1 MIECF
6 GELLVDPWVLGGMQP
21 VIVVNNG
28 YSSSLNDIA
37 HPSSAGVIAYTS

>member
-21 VIVVNNG
+21 VFVVNNVRV
-28 YSSSLNDIA
+28 SFLNHIA